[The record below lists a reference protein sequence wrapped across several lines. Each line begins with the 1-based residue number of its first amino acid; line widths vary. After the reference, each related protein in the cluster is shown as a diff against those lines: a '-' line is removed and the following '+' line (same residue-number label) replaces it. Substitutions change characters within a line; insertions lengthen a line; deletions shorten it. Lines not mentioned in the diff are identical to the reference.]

1 LAALAA
7 FGVSAEQIATVRKVI
22 EARNA
27 RATLA
32 VWPENWHAVML
43 FCDLSSQWRAVA
55 GMVRIVWL
63 GLDYAAIT
71 PTVLKACRRSI
82 PRAHRRP
89 EHRLMPQ
96 LRTLEKAATN
106 WRNEAK

>member
-1 LAALAA
+1 MIAEARAA
-7 FGVSAEQIATVRKVI
+7 I

-27 RATLA
+27 KATLA

-43 FCDLSSQWRAVA
+43 FCDLSSQWCAAASLV
-55 GMVRIVWL
+55 GIVWL

-71 PTVLKACRRSI
+71 PLVLKACKRSV

-89 EHRLMPQ
+89 EHVLMPQ
-96 LRTLEKAATN
+96 LRALEKAATT
-106 WRNEAK
+106 WRNKS